1 MLPRCHKCGII
12 HSLGTQYERGILDMR
27 NDIYVKDDAVE
38 NAKTA
43 LISVCII
50 VGVITLIVGIAVAVY
65 KYLTPD
71 YLDDFD
77 EFDDDFDDDFFEDD
91 ADIEEDVAE

>member
-1 MLPRCHKCGII
+1 
-12 HSLGTQYERGILDMR
+12 MR
-27 NDIYVKDDAVE
+27 NDVVVKDDAVE
-38 NAKTA
+38 TAKNAIVA
-43 LISVCII
+43 VCII
-50 VGVITLIVGIAVAVY
+50 IGVITLIVGIAVAVY

-91 ADIEEDVAE
+91 ADIEEDVKPDTDIAEA

>member
-1 MLPRCHKCGII
+1 MKEVKLVTAETESKKKKSSLFNICLIAGII
-12 HSLGTQYERGILDMR
+12 
-27 NDIYVKDDAVE
+27 V
-38 NAKTA
+38 
-43 LISVCII
+43 II
-50 VGVITLIVGIAVAVY
+50 AAVAVAIY

-91 ADIEEDVAE
+91 QEIAEDVKPEVAEAAEASTAE

>member
-1 MLPRCHKCGII
+1 MKEVEVVTEETPVKKAKNTILSIAIIAGI
-12 HSLGTQYERGILDMR
+12 
-27 NDIYVKDDAVE
+27 VV
-38 NAKTA
+38 
-43 LISVCII
+43 LIAA
-50 VGVITLIVGIAVAVY
+50 IAVAVY

-91 ADIEEDVAE
+91 QEIAEDVKPEVSAATAE

>member
-1 MLPRCHKCGII
+1 MNN
-12 HSLGTQYERGILDMR
+12 E
-27 NDIYVKDDAVE
+27 VKETAVE
-38 NAKTA
+38 DAKNAI
-43 LISVCII
+43 ISVAII
-50 VGVITLIVGIAVAVY
+50 VGIITIITGIAVAVY

-91 ADIEEDVAE
+91 QDFDDVADVASAEA

>member
-1 MLPRCHKCGII
+1 MNDEVVVVDEETPVKKAKNWILSVAIIAGI
-12 HSLGTQYERGILDMR
+12 
-27 NDIYVKDDAVE
+27 VV
-38 NAKTA
+38 
-43 LISVCII
+43 LIAA
-50 VGVITLIVGIAVAVY
+50 IAVAVY

-91 ADIEEDVAE
+91 QEIAEDVKPEVDAAPAE

>member
-1 MLPRCHKCGII
+1 MNDEII
-12 HSLGTQYERGILDMR
+12 VADVDEG
-27 NDIYVKDDAVE
+27 V
-38 NAKTA
+38 KTA
-43 LISVCII
+43 KNAIVSVAII
-50 VGVITLIVGIAVAVY
+50 VGIVAMIAGIAFAVY

-91 ADIEEDVAE
+91 QELTEDVKPEV

>member
-1 MLPRCHKCGII
+1 MEEVTVVEEETPVKKA
-12 HSLGTQYERGILDMR
+12 R
-27 NDIYVKDDAVE
+27 NWFLTIA
-38 NAKTA
+38 
-43 LISVCII
+43 II
-50 VGVITLIVGIAVAVY
+50 VGIVAIVAGIAVAVY

-91 ADIEEDVAE
+91 QEIAEDVKPEVAPAE

>member
-1 MLPRCHKCGII
+1 MK
-12 HSLGTQYERGILDMR
+12 E
-27 NDIYVKDDAVE
+27 VKLVTADSAVKE
-38 NAKTA
+38 KKSSFWT
-43 LISVCII
+43 ICII
-50 VGVITLIVGIAVAVY
+50 AGIVLLIAAAAVAIY

-91 ADIEEDVAE
+91 NEITEDVAAAAEDAAPAEA

>member
-1 MLPRCHKCGII
+1 MNK
-12 HSLGTQYERGILDMR
+12 E
-27 NDIYVKDDAVE
+27 VKDSAVE
-38 NAKTA
+38 DAKNAI
-43 LISVCII
+43 ISVAII
-50 VGVITLIVGIAVAVY
+50 VGIITIITGIAIAVY

-91 ADIEEDVAE
+91 ADFTDDVAPAEA

>member
-1 MLPRCHKCGII
+1 MKEVTVVKQEGPVKKAKNTILSLAIITGI
-12 HSLGTQYERGILDMR
+12 
-27 NDIYVKDDAVE
+27 VV
-38 NAKTA
+38 
-43 LISVCII
+43 LIAA
-50 VGVITLIVGIAVAVY
+50 IAVAVY

-91 ADIEEDVAE
+91 AEEIAEDVKPDVDAATAE